1 MNTKYFLNR
10 GEQKSFLHDGSITE
24 KIEIRVLVY
33 LPQFTKEECI
43 ECNNMSLSTIEDN
56 KIRLKCGEKCD
67 SEKCNFLCKWFTK
80 KNEYLFAELD
90 ALKTYLN
97 SIPDKYFKTEIEVV
111 IETKEK
117 NILSEKQFTL
127 LKKYVDE

>member
-1 MNTKYFLNR
+1 
-10 GEQKSFLHDGSITE
+10 
-24 KIEIRVLVY
+24 
-33 LPQFTKEECI
+33 
-43 ECNNMSLSTIEDN
+43 MSLSTIEDN

>member
-1 MNTKYFLNR
+1 MVKNVIARNVIFYVNGLQR
-10 GEQKSFLHDGSITE
+10 
-24 KIEIRVLVY
+24 
-33 LPQFTKEECI
+33 
-43 ECNNMSLSTIEDN
+43 
-56 KIRLKCGEKCD
+56 
-67 SEKCNFLCKWFTK
+67 

-127 LKKYVDE
+127 LKKVC